1 MNKPYEKLTLEII
14 RFGAEDIITASAAMP
29 AEAAIT
35 LTIPLLRARPER
47 FIMVQRTCATSPIPL
62 RVIRI
67 RTISENT
74 SNGPVIPMKAGIS
87 GCLLME
93 TTF

>member
-1 MNKPYEKLTLEII
+1 MKKPYEKLTLEII
-14 RFGAEDIITASAAMP
+14 RFDAEDIITASA
-29 AEAAIT
+29 EAAIT
-35 LTIPLLRARPER
+35 QTTALLRVRPER

-87 GCLLME
+87 GGLLME